1 LGHNLCVKRFGPV
14 VGYTSA
20 RLVLFILT
28 AIVLALLGMHGV
40 GLLLVA
46 LLVSGLLSYVLL
58 TRMRDAMSAAVVA
71 RTART
76 GRTDGTDGT
85 DRDGGARPSGRL
97 ARMRTR
103 LDERTRAED
112 EADDAARAVDDPPV

>member
-1 LGHNLCVKRFGPV
+1 MGHNLGVKRFGPV

-76 GRTDGTDGT
+76 APT
-85 DRDGGARPSGRL
+85 DRDGGARPVGRF
-97 ARMRTR
+97 ARLRVR

-112 EADDAARAVDDPPV
+112 EADDAARAGDDPVV

>member
-1 LGHNLCVKRFGPV
+1 MGHNLGVKRFGPV

-28 AIVLALLGMHGV
+28 AILLALLGMQGV

-58 TRMRDAMSAAVVA
+58 TRMRDAMSAAVVS
-71 RTART
+71 RTARAD
-76 GRTDGTDGT
+76 RMDG
-85 DRDGGARPSGRL
+85 DGGARPSGRL
-97 ARMRTR
+97 SRLRTR

-112 EADDAARAVDDPPV
+112 EADDAARAGDDPPV

>member
-76 GRTDGTDGT
+76 GRTDGA
-85 DRDGGARPSGRL
+85 DRDGGARPSGRF

>member
-1 LGHNLCVKRFGPV
+1 MGHNLGVKRFGPV

-28 AIVLALLGMHGV
+28 AILLALLGMQGV

-58 TRMRDAMSAAVVA
+58 TRMRDAMSAAVVS
-71 RTART
+71 RTARAD
-76 GRTDGTDGT
+76 RMDRPDGDGA
-85 DRDGGARPSGRL
+85 ARPSGRL
-97 ARMRTR
+97 ARLRTR

-112 EADDAARAVDDPPV
+112 EADDAARADDDPPV